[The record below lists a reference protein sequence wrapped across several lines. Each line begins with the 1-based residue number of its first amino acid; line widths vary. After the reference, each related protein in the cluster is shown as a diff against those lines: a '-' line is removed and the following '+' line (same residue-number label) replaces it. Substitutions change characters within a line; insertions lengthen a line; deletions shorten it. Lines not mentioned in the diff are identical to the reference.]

1 MGPSRQTQQTRCS
14 SEHRNRFGPHP
25 DRCGALVSQ
34 IQTGILQTDT
44 HRRGALASTKTD
56 LDPSGRHNRRD
67 ALASTKHI
75 GILQTDTQTGALAS
89 TETD

>member
-1 MGPSRQTQQTRCS
+1 MSTK
-14 SEHRNRFGPHP
+14 
-25 DRCGALVSQ
+25 
-34 IQTGILQTDT
+34 QTGILGQT
-44 HRRGALASTKTD
+44 HRRGALASMDTD
-56 LDPSGRHNRRD
+56 LDSPVRRG

>member
-1 MGPSRQTQQTRCS
+1 MHWRARKQIWILQVDTADVVHWRAQNKPGSSRQ
-14 SEHRNRFGPHP
+14 
-25 DRCGALVSQ
+25 
-34 IQTGILQTDT
+34 T

-56 LDPSGRHNRRD
+56 LDPSGRHNRRG

-89 TETD
+89 TGTD